1 MDISF
6 SRFGEFSFIPSVWY
20 FPSFVDANNLKVSSF
35 HGVPK
40 CTALFL
46 FFFNFWL
53 TFTEWSGSPPC
64 HPVMTLPQSLSAVEF
79 AWFPECFVSSTTSV
93 WLFSNNSI
101 SILNSIFI
109 SFINIFISSK
119 SLVLFSW
126 SIFKSSEL
134 FQHSYN
140 LFFCLCD
147 LGCSHWYL
155 ALIDCCGTSGLEVTC
170 LCFMFIS
177 VLELLFNSPFSVS
190 TYSVQERI
198 KL

>member
-6 SRFGEFSFIPSVWY
+6 SRFGEFSFIPSLWYY
-20 FPSFVDANNLKVSSF
+20 FPSSVDANNLKVSSF

-53 TFTEWSGSPPC
+53 TFTEWPGSPPC
-64 HPVMTLPQSLSAVEF
+64 HPVLALPQSLSAEEF

-109 SFINIFISSK
+109 SLINIFISSK
-119 SLVLFSW
+119 SLLLFSW
-126 SIFKSSEL
+126 SIFRSSEL

-140 LFFCLCD
+140 LFFVSSFL
-147 LGCSHWYL
+147 LSLW
-155 ALIDCCGTSGLEVTC
+155 SGLLSLVLVAVELVVWRAHVCVLC
-170 LCFMFIS
+170 LFLYWNFCSTHLS
-177 VLELLFNSPFSVS
+177 V
-190 TYSVQERI
+190 
-198 KL
+198 